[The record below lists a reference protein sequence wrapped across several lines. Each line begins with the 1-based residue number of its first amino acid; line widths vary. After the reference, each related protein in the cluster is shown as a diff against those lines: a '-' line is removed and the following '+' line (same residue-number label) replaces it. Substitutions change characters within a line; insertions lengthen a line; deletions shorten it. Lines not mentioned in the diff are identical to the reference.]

1 MQARR
6 IKHQGKFNSDTKY
19 PVHLS
24 PVFKL
29 GEKSIVYCTERL
41 VMPLIHYSVSD
52 CKKKPL

>member
-29 GEKSIVYCTERL
+29 GENQ
-41 VMPLIHYSVSD
+41 
-52 CKKKPL
+52 

>member
-1 MQARR
+1 MQAHI

-29 GEKSIVYCTERL
+29 GGNQ
-41 VMPLIHYSVSD
+41 
-52 CKKKPL
+52 